1 MAFNRQIILREDPI
15 PARFAASTATIKKQS
30 IIEEK
35 TFFIGWSLSD
45 DMRYLMDLTLID
57 RTFYVL
63 IRKQAV
69 KAANG
74 GIPDTFRTWL
84 NIGRSRGCP
93 ASLSTSPGYRR
104 KRERERE
111 REREIQSTRSA
122 RALLPMRFLA
132 PRLPR
137 GPVEMSH
144 NRAPPRNRK
153 FTPLRNKWANST
165 STLSLSLSLSLGL
178 GYHESA
184 AGISIVGCRTSGA
197 HFHYLGR
204 TSAFVICGEITAG
217 ALTVGG
223 AAGKR
228 SRQTDGREGSKF
240 NSL

>member
-165 STLSLSLSLSLGL
+165 STLSLSLS
-178 GYHESA
+178 
-184 AGISIVGCRTSGA
+184 
-197 HFHYLGR
+197 
-204 TSAFVICGEITAG
+204 
-217 ALTVGG
+217 
-223 AAGKR
+223 R
-228 SRQTDGREGSKF
+228 SRLPRERRGYIYCRLPYFGGTFPLSRENVSFRYLRRDNRRGINGRGSGGETIPTDGRTGGVEI
-240 NSL
+240 